1 MSWFWIVHSLGGKQ
15 IISVCR
21 FFDLGYFLVYT
32 CNMETVCDNKGSKSV
47 DGLKPAV
54 AQSFLTFSFM
64 ASCCIPSSRKVFLSA
79 LLISVE
85 FCNAG
90 VKVYLYI

>member
-1 MSWFWIVHSLGGKQ
+1 
-15 IISVCR
+15 
-21 FFDLGYFLVYT
+21 
-32 CNMETVCDNKGSKSV
+32 METVCGNKGSKSV
-47 DGLKPAV
+47 DGLEPAE

-64 ASCCIPSSRKVFLSA
+64 ASCCIPSPRKVFLSA
-79 LLISVE
+79 LLLSVE